1 MDSVQKDL
9 DSIFKERKDNNF
21 GYLYSRTNEDLNSLF
36 NLINVKDKSVLS
48 VLSSSDYLFS
58 SLYKGVRE
66 IDTFDINAITYR
78 YYFLRKWLITNGY
91 IDALNVSCKDIFKLI
106 STINPKSSEEKDSVL
121 FWKYY
126 FNLSRS
132 RKDCLYY
139 HDDLFIDIKAKKMIY
154 EDNLNVI
161 VDMLDEY
168 DLQFQHMNICNGY
181 NSDKKYDV
189 IFLSNIMDYNRNNK
203 SRMNNI
209 CENLDELLSDDGIIV
224 MSHFSFFSNFNL
236 EINIFSKYFDYI
248 PLDIIDGGVNY
259 YIYKKKKKL
268 YSGIKIKSL

>member
-36 NLINVKDKSVLS
+36 NLINVKDKNVLS

-58 SLYKGVRE
+58 SLYKE
-66 IDTFDINAITYR
+66 AHKIDTFDINAITYR
-78 YYFLRKWLITNGY
+78 YYFLRKWLIANGY
-91 IDALNVSCKDIFKLI
+91 LDAKNLSCKDIFKLI
-106 STINPKSSEEKDSVL
+106 STINPKSSEEKDSIL

-139 HDDLFIDIKAKKMIY
+139 HDDLFIDINAKKMIY
-154 EDNLNVI
+154 EDNLSDVAN
-161 VDMLDEY
+161 MLESY
-168 DLQFQHMNICNGY
+168 DLGFRHLNICNAY
-181 NSDKKYDV
+181 LIDKKYDV
-189 IFLSNIMDYNRNNK
+189 IFLSNIMDYNRKYK
-203 SRMNNI
+203 SRMNYI
-209 CENLDELLSDDGIIV
+209 CEYLNNILNDNGIIV
-224 MSHFSFFSNFNL
+224 LSHFIFFPKFNL
-236 EINIFSKYFDYI
+236 ENDIFSKYFDYI
-248 PLDIIDGGVNY
+248 SLDIIDGGVNY

>member
-9 DSIFKERKDNNF
+9 DSIFKERKDKKF
-21 GYLYSRTNEDLNSLF
+21 AYLYSRTNEDLNSLF
-36 NLINVKDKSVLS
+36 NLINVKDKDVLS

-58 SLYKGVRE
+58 LLYKGVCV

-78 YYFLRKWLITNGY
+78 YYFLRKWLIANGY
-91 IDALNVSCKDIFKLI
+91 LDAKSLSCKDIFKLI
-106 STINPKSSEEKDSVL
+106 STISPKSSEEKDSIL

-139 HDDLFIDIKAKKMIY
+139 HDDLFIDINAKKIIY
-154 EDNLNVI
+154 EDNLCDVANL
-161 VDMLDEY
+161 LDGY
-168 DLQFQHMNICNGY
+168 VLKFQHMNICNGY

-203 SRMNNI
+203 SKLNDI
-209 CENLDELLSDDGIIV
+209 CKNLNSLLNDDGIIV

-248 PLDIIDGGVNY
+248 PLDIIDSGINY